1 MIGGIVA
8 NNSSGMCC
16 GVKQNTYHTLQDMRV
31 VLVDGTILDT
41 ADAASR
47 AAFHESHAA
56 LLEGV
61 AALASR
67 VQADPP
73 LMELIHKK
81 YSIKNTTG
89 YSINAL
95 ADFPPSDPIE
105 ILKRLMIGSEGTLG
119 FVSRVTY
126 QARRMRTTCTPHAH
140 RMHTACTPHAHCVHT
155 ACTLRAHRMHTAC
168 THLRAGDRPHGHGG
182 SEAPAQEGR
191 CEGRALQTGQP

>member
-1 MIGGIVA
+1 MA

-126 QARRMRTTCTPHAH
+126 QARRMRTACAPHAH
-140 RMHTACTPHAHCVHT
+140 RMHTCEQEIVRMDMAAARPPPKKGGAKDEPSKPVN
-155 ACTLRAHRMHTAC
+155 LELSRAKGM
-168 THLRAGDRPHGHGG
+168 
-182 SEAPAQEGR
+182 SSQEFGVAMQ
-191 CEGRALQTGQP
+191 C